1 MENENNKISL
11 SSFLYSDNSEDLFAS
26 IDYLLKDGVHFQKE
40 GKQINQYNFL
50 SQNEESLKLY
60 YNTFFKV
67 DLVKGGEDN
76 ASYYY
81 LDFINNDRGN
91 ISDKHRYML
100 KSEYVIIG
108 FLIYKIMFIDREFD
122 LNSVQKLKEKIR
134 LECEDYKQGIY
145 TLIAKSKNTT
155 PGNYNDDIIDK
166 TIQSA
171 LEEFKK
177 IGWIR
182 LDKDEFHTL
191 PAFDRLLKVYEE
203 YIINI
208 EETLNE
214 LK

>member
-1 MENENNKISL
+1 MENENIKISV
-11 SSFLYSDNSEDLFAS
+11 SSFLYSDNSAELFAS

-40 GKQINQYNFL
+40 GKQINQYNFI
-50 SQNEESLKLY
+50 SQNEESLKMY

-91 ISDKHRYML
+91 ISEKHRHML

-108 FLIYKIMFIDREFD
+108 FLIYKIIFIDREID
-122 LNSVQKLKEKIR
+122 LDSVQKLKEKIR
-134 LECEDYKQGIY
+134 LEYEDYKPGIY
-145 TLIAKSKNTT
+145 ALIAKSKNTN
-155 PGNYNDDIIDK
+155 PSNYNDDTIDK
-166 TIQSA
+166 TVQSS
-171 LEEFKK
+171 LEEFRK
-177 IGWIR
+177 IGWIT
-182 LDKDEFHTL
+182 LEKDEFHTL

-203 YIINI
+203 YILNI

-214 LK
+214 LT

>member
-1 MENENNKISL
+1 
-11 SSFLYSDNSEDLFAS
+11 
-26 IDYLLKDGVHFQKE
+26 
-40 GKQINQYNFL
+40 
-50 SQNEESLKLY
+50 
-60 YNTFFKV
+60 
-67 DLVKGGEDN
+67 LVKGGEDN

-91 ISDKHRYML
+91 ISEKHRYML

-122 LNSVQKLKEKIR
+122 LDSAQKLKEKIR
-134 LECEDYKQGIY
+134 LEYEDYKQGIY
-145 TLIAKSKNTT
+145 ALIAKSKNIT

-177 IGWIR
+177 IGWIT
-182 LDKDEFHTL
+182 LEKDEFHTL

-208 EETLNE
+208 DETLNE